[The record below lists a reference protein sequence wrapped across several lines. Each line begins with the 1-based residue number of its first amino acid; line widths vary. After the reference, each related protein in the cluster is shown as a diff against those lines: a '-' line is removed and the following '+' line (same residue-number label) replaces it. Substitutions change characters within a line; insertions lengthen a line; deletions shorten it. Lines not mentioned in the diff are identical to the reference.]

1 VSNYRQ
7 QALIDAPVE
16 VVWELLKDVNHHA
29 EWWPNIVEAECD
41 EVEQGCEYR
50 NVVERPGPL
59 PDLATTLYIE
69 KLDDC
74 EEVLI
79 RCLDTGTY
87 THFVLGEAQG
97 GTFVDAEFGTE
108 PKKIELK
115 VFDAIAGKRYFRRWL
130 EQSLDALRRVAVEQ
144 GRSRAG

>member
-1 VSNYRQ
+1 V
-7 QALIDAPVE
+7 I
-16 VVWELLKDVNHHA
+16 
-29 EWWPNIVEAECD
+29 
-41 EVEQGCEYR
+41 
-50 NVVERPGPL
+50 ERPGPL
-59 PDLATTLYIE
+59 PDLATTLHIE

-87 THFVLGEAQG
+87 THFVLAEAQG

-108 PKKIELK
+108 PKKFDLK

-130 EQSLDALRRVAVEQ
+130 EQSLDALRRVAAQ
-144 GRSRAG
+144 RSGSRAC

>member
-1 VSNYRQ
+1 MSNYRQ
-7 QALIDAPVE
+7 QAVIDAPVE
-16 VVWELLKDVNHHA
+16 VVWELLSDVNRHA
-29 EWWPNIVEAECD
+29 EWWPKIVEAECD
-41 EVEQGCEYR
+41 EVEQGCKYR

-59 PDLATTLYIE
+59 PDLATTLHIE

-87 THFVLGEAQG
+87 THFVLTEAQN
-97 GTFVDAEFGTE
+97 GTFVDADFGSE
-108 PKKIELK
+108 PKKPELK
-115 VFDAIAGKRYFRRWL
+115 VFDVIAGKRYFRRWL
-130 EQSLDALRRVAVEQ
+130 EQSLDALQRVAAEQ

>member
-7 QALIDAPVE
+7 QALIDAPVG

-29 EWWPNIVEAECD
+29 EWWPKIVEAECD
-41 EVEQGCEYR
+41 GVERGCEYR

-59 PDLATTLYIE
+59 PDLATTLCVE

-79 RCLDTGTY
+79 RCMDTGTY
-87 THFVLGEAQG
+87 THFVLVETQG

-108 PKKIELK
+108 PERLDLK
-115 VFDAIAGKRYFRRWL
+115 VFDVVAGKRYFRNWL
-130 EQSLDALRRVAVEQ
+130 DQSLDALRDVATERS
-144 GRSRAG
+144 RSRAG

>member
-7 QALIDAPVE
+7 QALINAPVE
-16 VVWELLKDVNHHA
+16 VVWELLRDVNHHA
-29 EWWPNIVEAECD
+29 EWWPNVVEAECD

-59 PDLATTLYIE
+59 PDLTTTLHIE

-79 RCLDTGTY
+79 RCMDTGTY
-87 THFVLGEAQG
+87 THFVLTEARG

-108 PKKIELK
+108 PKKLGLK
-115 VFDAIAGKRYFRRWL
+115 VFDVISGKRYFRRWG
-130 EQSLDALRRVAVEQ
+130 EQSLDALRRVAVER
-144 GRSRAG
+144 GGSRVN

>member
-1 VSNYRQ
+1 MSNYRQ
-7 QALIDAPVE
+7 QALIDAPVK
-16 VVWELLKDVNHHA
+16 VVWELLSDVNHHA
-29 EWWPNIVEAECD
+29 EWWPKIVEATCD
-41 EVEQGCEYR
+41 EVKQGCEYR

-59 PDLATTLYIE
+59 PDLATRLHIE

-87 THFVLGEAQG
+87 THFVLTAAKG

-108 PKKIELK
+108 PKKIDMK
-115 VFDAIAGKRYFRRWL
+115 VFDVIAGKRYCRRWL
-130 EQSLDALRRVAVEQ
+130 EQSLDALQHVAAERGSSTVN
-144 GRSRAG
+144 